1 MDITE
6 LDGIAKGLFLKGLAE
21 STQRAY
27 GSGQRR
33 FLSFGAAGGL
43 VAVPAAETTLV
54 YFVAQLAKDGLKYR
68 TMKVYLSAVRYLHI
82 MEGAA
87 DPFQKPLCRLQ
98 YTLQGVKRTEACSGT
113 TARTRL
119 PIGPEILRRMRAVL
133 RSDRHNPDKIMLW
146 AAVCLGYFGFLRAG
160 EMTVP
165 SDDNFDPTVHLTRGD
180 IAVDDPLKPEVVRVH
195 IKQSKTDP
203 FRKGI
208 YLYIGKTNSELC
220 PVTALLGYLVVR
232 GQRPGPLFVFKD
244 GRFLSRQRLVSAV
257 REALRAV
264 GLDQSQYCG
273 HSFRIG
279 AATTAASR
287 GLEDSVIKTLG
298 RWRSLAYLDY
308 VRIPRE
314 QLANYSRILAA

>member
-1 MDITE
+1 
-6 LDGIAKGLFLKGLAE
+6 
-21 STQRAY
+21 
-27 GSGQRR
+27 
-33 FLSFGAAGGL
+33 
-43 VAVPAAETTLV
+43 
-54 YFVAQLAKDGLKYR
+54 
-68 TMKVYLSAVRYLHI
+68 MKVYLSAVRFLHI
-82 MEGAA
+82 MEGAP
-87 DPFQKPLCRLQ
+87 DPFQKSLCRLQ
-98 YTLQGVKRTEACSGT
+98 YTLQGVKRTEAYRGD

-119 PIGPEILRRMRAVL
+119 PIGPDILRKMRAVWQNDS
-133 RSDRHNPDKIMLW
+133 RNPDKIMLW
-146 AAVCLGYFGFLRAG
+146 AAVSLGYFGFLRAG

-165 SDDNFDPTVHLTRGD
+165 SDEDFDPTMHLTRSD
-180 IAVDDPLKPEVVRVH
+180 IALDDPLRPGVVRVH

-208 YLYIGKTNSELC
+208 YLYIGRTNSDLC
-220 PVTALLGYLVVR
+220 PVTALLGYLVTR

-244 GRFLSRQRLVSAV
+244 GRLLTRQRLVSAV
-257 REALRAV
+257 REALAV
-264 GLDQSQYCG
+264 AGLDQSQYCG

-314 QLANYSRILAA
+314 QLASYSRILAA

>member
-1 MDITE
+1 M
-6 LDGIAKGLFLKGLAE
+6 
-21 STQRAY
+21 
-27 GSGQRR
+27 
-33 FLSFGAAGGL
+33 
-43 VAVPAAETTLV
+43 
-54 YFVAQLAKDGLKYR
+54 
-68 TMKVYLSAVRYLHI
+68 
-82 MEGAA
+82 
-87 DPFQKPLCRLQ
+87 
-98 YTLQGVKRTEACSGT
+98 KRTEACSGT

-119 PIGPEILRRMRAVL
+119 PIGPEILRRMRAVW